1 MLIMIF
7 GRDNDSLNIVH
18 SMILFV
24 LEINC
29 RDIVLSFIL
38 KVLILL
44 EIVRDL
50 LYAHSRGP
58 FFFFYPKNTIRLDII
73 VIIDSFIYS

>member
-50 LYAHSRGP
+50 LYAHSHGL
-58 FFFFYPKNTIRLDII
+58 FFFTQKILYDWI
-73 VIIDSFIYS
+73 